1 MSLGSQTLLL
11 QTTMH
16 DPKGKFLILGF
27 KDPFLAARLIALGIY
42 PGKELEIKRKALL
55 GGAFYVEVDC
65 CHFALRED
73 ELLGLELKQIPDV
86 RAIV

>member
-1 MSLGSQTLLL
+1 
-11 QTTMH
+11 MH
-16 DPKGKFLILGF
+16 YPKGKFLILGF
-27 KDPFLAARLIALGIY
+27 KDPSLAARLIALGIY

-73 ELLGLELKQIPDV
+73 ELFGLELKQLPHVENI
-86 RAIV
+86 A

>member
-1 MSLGSQTLLL
+1 MSLDFQALLL
-11 QTTMH
+11 QITMYY
-16 DPKGKFLILGF
+16 PKGKFLILGF

-73 ELLGLELKQIPDV
+73 ELFGLELKQLTDG
-86 RAIV
+86 